1 MVKRK
6 TKSSKKCE
14 NEMEIL
20 RGTSEAACGDP
31 QIRDKGADDPV
42 GSASRGGPTR
52 SEQKQQTVHSV
63 AESRSRRTSH
73 RSQRRGD
80 SIKTKSAHKSSR
92 RVSQP
97 RSRSR
102 PRMDRYRYSRRSR
115 DRSRSR
121 RRSRESRVRYPSY
134 GASRYRE
141 VSR

>member
-6 TKSSKKCE
+6 TKSSKERE
-14 NEMEIL
+14 NKMEIV
-20 RGTSEAACGDP
+20 RGTSEAARGNR
-31 QIRDKGADDPV
+31 QISDKGAGDPA

-52 SEQKQQTVHSV
+52 TEQKQRTVHSV
-63 AESRSRRTSH
+63 ADSRSKRTSH
-73 RSQRRGD
+73 RRQRRGD
-80 SIKTKSAHKSSR
+80 SIKTRSAHKSSR

-97 RSRSR
+97 LSRSR

-121 RRSRESRVRYPSY
+121 HPNYE
-134 GASRYRE
+134 ASRYRE

>member
-6 TKSSKKCE
+6 TKSSKKRK
-14 NEMEIL
+14 NKMEIV
-20 RGTSEAACGDP
+20 RGTSEAARGDP
-31 QIRDKGADDPV
+31 QISDKGAGDPV

-52 SEQKQQTVHSV
+52 GEQKQQTVHSV
-63 AESRSRRTSH
+63 ADSRSRRTSH

-80 SIKTKSAHKSSR
+80 SIKTKSAHRSSR

-97 RSRSR
+97 LSRSR
-102 PRMDRYRYSRRSR
+102 PGGDRYRYSRRSR

-121 RRSRESRVRYPSY
+121 RRSRESQGRYPNY
-134 GASRYRE
+134 EASRYRE